1 MNNTPLIP
9 KVNSSSSFEEK
20 KSAVKEILK
29 YGDVPIVYSPSKY
42 MLKPPE
48 EPGLSNLIENAMTE
62 KEVNNLLTKG
72 QLDYKKAS
80 CKNNKKV
87 EKNCCKKNCRTHKVK
102 YTHKFI
108 RNVAEKSATFFLFIS
123 AR

>member
-80 CKNNKKV
+80 AKTIRRWKKIAA
-87 EKNCCKKNCRTHKVK
+87 KR
-102 YTHKFI
+102 I
-108 RNVAEKSATFFLFIS
+108 AELTK
-123 AR
+123 